1 VVETSRVTPITP
13 PPILFSQGLKA
24 RRGDLSGPVL
34 AILVTLILLAIGA
47 VIIAYFT
54 LLAGPAPTPVLV
66 VKDQPIA
73 YKSDGD
79 AVVEV
84 VVANIGTA
92 NVTLKGGATGKTANL
107 TITGPSGLVND
118 LSVATQR
125 LASDT
130 AIAPGSSITLRFT
143 FNGGWDEFAPYR
155 SANARLVLVDTAGNT
170 IGQFEVSIRIIGGG

>member
-1 VVETSRVTPITP
+1 VE
-13 PPILFSQGLKA
+13 GLKA

-73 YKSDGD
+73 YAIDADNDNDIDD

-92 NVTLKGGATGKTANL
+92 PVTLDGDTTEL
-107 TITGPSGLVND
+107 TIIGPSGLVEG
-118 LSVATQR
+118 LSSATQST
-125 LASDT
+125 SDT
-130 AIAPGSSITLRFT
+130 DIAPGQSTTLTFT
-143 FNGGWDEFAPYR
+143 FTNEWSDFAKYR
-155 SANARLVLVDTAGNT
+155 SATARLVLKDKAGNT
-170 IGQFEVSIRIIGGG
+170 IAQFEVSIRIIGGG

>member
-1 VVETSRVTPITP
+1 VE
-13 PPILFSQGLKA
+13 GLKA

-73 YKSDGD
+73 YESDGD

-84 VVANIGTA
+84 VLANIGTA
-92 NVTLKGGATGKTANL
+92 QVTLDLTATNTKL
-107 TITGPSGLVND
+107 EILGPF
-118 LSVATQR
+118 
-125 LASDT
+125 SDT
-130 AIAPGSSITLRFT
+130 SDSVTASPDETIAPGESTTLTFT
-143 FNGGWDEFAPYR
+143 FTGDWTTGKFKDYR
-155 SANARLVLVDTAGNT
+155 SASARLVLKDTAGNT
-170 IGQFEVSIRIIGGG
+170 IGLFEVSIRIIGGG

>member
-1 VVETSRVTPITP
+1 VES
-13 PPILFSQGLKA
+13 LKA

-73 YKSDGD
+73 YAIDADDDGDIDD
-79 AVVEV
+79 AVVDV

-92 NVTLKGGATGKTANL
+92 QVTLKAGSGGTTLQILGPFTISSATLGSPQTINPGESKTL
-107 TITGPSGLVND
+107 T
-118 LSVATQR
+118 
-125 LASDT
+125 
-130 AIAPGSSITLRFT
+130 FT
-143 FNGGWDEFAPYR
+143 FNDGWDTFKDYR
-155 SANARLVLVDTAGNT
+155 SASARLVLVDTAGNT
-170 IGQFEVSIRIIGGG
+170 IAQFEVSIRIIGGG

>member
-1 VVETSRVTPITP
+1 VE
-13 PPILFSQGLKA
+13 GLKA

-73 YKSDGD
+73 YKGTGTPPD
-79 AVVEV
+79 AKVEV

-92 NVTLKGGATGKTANL
+92 QVTLKDADTKL
-107 TITGPSGLVND
+107 RIVSPSGLVTALTNAEVS
-118 LSVATQR
+118 LGT
-125 LASDT
+125 DT
-130 AIAPGSSITLRFT
+130 TIAPGESKTLTFT
-143 FNGGWDEFAPYR
+143 FTGEWSDFASYR
-155 SANARLVLVDTAGNT
+155 SAGAVLILKDTAGNT
-170 IGQFEVSIRIIGGG
+170 IGQFEVSIRIVSSS

>member
-1 VVETSRVTPITP
+1 VE
-13 PPILFSQGLKA
+13 GLKA

-73 YKSDGD
+73 YQDPTATSNAKVDI
-79 AVVEV
+79 

-92 NVTLKGGATGKTANL
+92 QVTLDGTHTKLEILGPF
-107 TITGPSGLVND
+107 TIS
-118 LSVATQR
+118 S
-125 LASDT
+125 ASLGSNPT
-130 AIAPGSSITLRFT
+130 IAPGESKTLTFT
-143 FNGGWDEFAPYR
+143 FTGGWTTGKFKDYR
-155 SANARLVLVDTAGNT
+155 SASARLVLKDAAGNT
-170 IGQFEVSIRIIGGG
+170 IAQFEVSIRIIGGG

>member
-1 VVETSRVTPITP
+1 ME
-13 PPILFSQGLKA
+13 GLKA

-54 LLAGPAPTPVLV
+54 LFAGPAPTPVLV

-73 YKSDGD
+73 YNSTTGNK

-92 NVTLKGGATGKTANL
+92 QVTLKSGSGGTNL
-107 TITGPSGLVND
+107 TIVGPSGLVTALGEAGKTVTYN
-118 LSVATQR
+118 SPTPPAT
-125 LASDT
+125 
-130 AIAPGSSITLRFT
+130 IAPGSSVTLKF
-143 FNGGWDEFAPYR
+143 EFGTNSWNHFKLHR
-155 SANARLVLVDTAGNT
+155 SASARLLLIDTAGNT

>member
-1 VVETSRVTPITP
+1 VE
-13 PPILFSQGLKA
+13 GLKA

-73 YKSDGD
+73 YKSGAD
-79 AVVEV
+79 AKVEV

-92 NVTLKGGATGKTANL
+92 NVTLKAGAGKTRL
-107 TITGPSGLVND
+107 IITGPPGLVTA
-118 LSVATQR
+118 LGIAATQT
-125 LASDT
+125 LGDDT
-130 AIAPGSSITLRFT
+130 AIAPGQSTTLTFT
-143 FNGGWDEFAPYR
+143 FTGKWTNFAPYR
-155 SANARLVLVDTAGNT
+155 SASGLLVLKDTADNT
-170 IGQFEVSIRIIGGG
+170 IAQFEVSIRIIGGG

>member
-1 VVETSRVTPITP
+1 
-13 PPILFSQGLKA
+13 LKA

-54 LLAGPAPTPVLV
+54 LFAGPAPTPVLV

-73 YKSDGD
+73 YKSDGN

-92 NVTLKGGATGKTANL
+92 NVTLQAGSGKTRL
-107 TITGPSGLVND
+107 IITGPSGLVTA
-118 LSVATQR
+118 LGATATQN
-125 LASDT
+125 LSDDT
-130 AIAPGSSITLRFT
+130 AIAPGSSVTLSFT
-143 FNGGWDEFAPYR
+143 FAGKWSDFAKYR
-155 SANARLVLVDTAGNT
+155 SASARLVLVDKADNT
-170 IGQFEVSIRIIGGG
+170 IAQFEVSIRIVGGG

>member
-1 VVETSRVTPITP
+1 VE
-13 PPILFSQGLKA
+13 GLKA

-54 LLAGPAPTPVLV
+54 LFAGPAPTPVLV

-73 YKSDGD
+73 YKGTGSPPD

-92 NVTLKGGATGKTANL
+92 NVTLQAGAGKTRI
-107 TITGPSGLVND
+107 ITGPSGLVTD
-118 LSVATQR
+118 LGTVATQA
-125 LASDT
+125 LAADT
-130 AIAPGSSITLRFT
+130 AIAPGSSKTLTFT
-143 FNGGWDEFAPYR
+143 FSGKWSDFAKYR
-155 SANARLVLVDTAGNT
+155 SASARLVLVDKADNT

>member
-1 VVETSRVTPITP
+1 M
-13 PPILFSQGLKA
+13 KA

-73 YKSDGD
+73 YKSDGN

-92 NVTLKGGATGKTANL
+92 NVTLKSGSGKTRL
-107 TITGPSGLVND
+107 IITGPSGLVTALNAAGGPGD
-118 LSVATQR
+118 TKTLSD
-125 LASDT
+125 DT
-130 AIAPGSSITLRFT
+130 AIAPGSSVTLTFT
-143 FNGGWDEFAPYR
+143 FTGGWDEFAPYR
-155 SANARLVLVDTAGNT
+155 SASARLVLVDKADNT
-170 IGQFEVSIRIIGGG
+170 IAQFEVSIRIIGGG

>member
-1 VVETSRVTPITP
+1 VE
-13 PPILFSQGLKA
+13 GLKA

-54 LLAGPAPTPVLV
+54 LFAGQAPTPVLV

-73 YKSDGD
+73 YKDGTD

-92 NVTLKGGATGKTANL
+92 QVTLKAGDTKLEILAPFTLTANL
-107 TITGPSGLVND
+107 GTDKS
-118 LSVATQR
+118 
-125 LASDT
+125 
-130 AIAPGSSITLRFT
+130 IAPGSSVTLTFT
-143 FNGGWDEFAPYR
+143 FSGQWSNFAPYR
-155 SANARLVLVDTAGNT
+155 SASARLVLIDTADNT

>member
-1 VVETSRVTPITP
+1 V
-13 PPILFSQGLKA
+13 GLKA

-73 YKSDGD
+73 YESDGD

-92 NVTLKGGATGKTANL
+92 QVTLDSAATATKLEIVGPFSGTSDSVNGIPDL
-107 TITGPSGLVND
+107 T
-118 LSVATQR
+118 
-125 LASDT
+125 
-130 AIAPGSSITLRFT
+130 IAPGSSVTLSFT
-143 FNGGWDEFAPYR
+143 FADKWSDFAKYR
-155 SANARLVLVDTAGNT
+155 SASARLVLKDTTGNT